1 MHYVG
6 TRMASTALKFARSK
20 DEKREDAGSGSPVQR
35 YAMTRAYYDRE
46 AEDYA
51 AKTIAIDTAGR
62 ISKFASY
69 LPAGARVLDVG
80 CGSGRDLIRLRAA
93 GLKPVGLDISPSLA
107 AIAQKNSNLP
117 VTVGDLR
124 TPPFADASFHGVWA
138 MASLLHIEAR
148 ELDTSLAGLLRIL
161 LPAGILFASV
171 KRGRGLVR
179 DEDGRWFTLHDE
191 TSWSCYLRAAGFEII
206 EIIDEPPIT
215 DNATGTV
222 RPGWV
227 TSLARRP
234 A

>member
-6 TRMASTALKFARSK
+6 PYMASTALKFARVN
-20 DEKREDAGSGSPVQR
+20 DEKREDADSGSPVQR
-35 YAMTRAYYDRE
+35 HAMTRAYYDRA

-51 AKTIAIDTAGR
+51 AKTLAIDTTGR

-69 LPAGARVLDVG
+69 LPAGSRVLDVG

-93 GLKPVGLDISPSLA
+93 GLQPAGLDISPSLA
-107 AIAQKNSNLP
+107 VIARKNSNLP

-124 TPPFADASFHGVWA
+124 TPPFADASFDGVWA
-138 MASLLHIEAR
+138 MASLLHIETR
-148 ELDTSLAGLLRIL
+148 ELNTTLAGLLRIL
-161 LPAGILFASV
+161 LPGGILFASV
-171 KRGRGLVR
+171 KRGHGMVR
-179 DEDGRWFTLHDE
+179 DDDGRWFTLHDE
-191 TSWSCYLRAAGFEII
+191 TSWSGYLGAAGFEIL
-206 EIIDEPPIT
+206 EILGEPPTT